1 MKSLRVLLVLLFA
14 SCATNF
20 VMVDYKDNV
29 DFTKY
34 KTFNFYEDLG
44 KDLNQF
50 DKNRIRNALT
60 YSLEKRGLEISEN
73 PDFLINVI
81 VNFSN
86 VDNSNVNIGFGSG
99 GRNGGFGISGGIPIG
114 SNKVNE
120 EFILEFVDAKTD
132 SLFWEGI
139 LNTKIDKI
147 RKPEM
152 KELHYSK
159 VAETILKKYPIK
171 KTSKN

>member
-1 MKSLRVLLVLLFA
+1 MKFLRILLVLFFT
-14 SCATNF
+14 SCASNF

-50 DKNRIRNALT
+50 DKNRIKNAIIS
-60 YSLEKRGLEISEN
+60 SLETKGLEISDN
-73 PDFLINVI
+73 PDFLINVL
-81 VNFSN
+81 VNFSE
-86 VDNSNVNIGFGSG
+86 VESSNVNIGFGSG
-99 GRNGGFGISGGIPIG
+99 GRNGGFGISGGIPLA
-114 SNKVNE
+114 SNKLNE
-120 EFILEFVDAKTD
+120 EFILELVDSKTD

-139 LNTKIDKI
+139 LNTKIDKE
-147 RKPEM
+147 RKPDI
-152 KELHYSK
+152 KEVHYNK
-159 VAETILKKYPIK
+159 VIEEILKKYPIK